1 MVDMVRMED
10 FFHSF
15 VNEENKNS
23 MMEEVSWEELK

>member
-1 MVDMVRMED
+1 MED
-10 FFHSF
+10 FFHCF